1 MHHLSALD
9 ALFLHLETP
18 DMPMHVGSLSL
29 LEKPKK
35 HRGSFYKNIRDHIE
49 SRMHL
54 APLFSRRLAFMP
66 FDLANPIWLNDTHI
80 ELDDHIEQVILPK
93 PGTQAQLQ
101 ATVAKLHEGMFD
113 RDKPLWKF
121 YVIEGLQNGQV
132 AFYSRIHHAALD
144 GQGGVALAQAILD
157 TDPTPRTVEPAGVK
171 AKARLA
177 PTTAKMLGAAF
188 RNTVAQY
195 GKILKAVPA
204 VAKMAGMAGAAA
216 LSASQAKKA
225 GAPSEQGTGIP
236 ELADFK
242 PGDSPEKAAK
252 SLIKKIPGGIAFG
265 PRTSLSVA
273 ISGERAFVGLQLS
286 LSESKA
292 LARHF
297 EAKLNDIVMAVC
309 AAALRRYFSGDKTAL
324 GKSMIGAVPVS
335 LRTPGDT
342 SQSNQVTMM
351 LVNLGTQIADPRK
364 RLAAIIA
371 ASTRAKMLTGSMK
384 SVIPTDMP
392 SLGIP
397 WLMSVITPLYKTA
410 VARNRIPVI
419 ANLAISNVPGPQVPL
434 YIAGGLMK
442 SYYPVSIV
450 THGLA
455 LNITIQSY
463 AGSLDYGLIACKQ
476 AVPDLPRF
484 AKYMEDAH
492 HELLGLMEADAPPA
506 RPVVAKVTK
515 GKSVPKKTTA
525 KKPAAVVKK
534 SKKTPIKKTPVK
546 KKPASSKSVKK
557 TVKKLPTTVKTA
569 AKKLAK
575 ASVTAKKKR
584 A

>member
-29 LEKPKK
+29 LEKPKNC
-35 HRGSFYKNIRDHIE
+35 RGSFYPRIRQHIA

-66 FDLANPIWLNDTHI
+66 FDLANPIWLNNTDVD
-80 ELDDHIEQVILPK
+80 LDDHMEHVMLPK
-93 PGTQAQLQ
+93 PGTQAQLE
-101 ATVAKLHEGMFD
+101 AMVAKLHEGVFD

-121 YVIEGLQNGQV
+121 YIIEGLKSGQV

-157 TDPTPRTVEPAGVK
+157 TDPTPRQVEAPGEK
-171 AKARLA
+171 AKPRLA

-195 GKILKAVPA
+195 GKIMKAVPE
-204 VAKMAGMAGAAA
+204 VAKIAGMAGAAA
-216 LSASQAKKA
+216 LSSSQAKKA

-252 SLIKKIPGGIAFG
+252 SLLKKIPGGITLG
-265 PRTSLSVA
+265 PRTPLSVA
-273 ISGERAFVGLQLS
+273 ISGKRAFAGLQLS
-286 LSESKA
+286 LAESKA
-292 LARHF
+292 LAKHF
-297 EAKLNDIVMAVC
+297 DAKLNDIVLAVC
-309 AAALRRYFSGDKTAL
+309 AGALRRYFTGNKAAL
-324 GKSMIGAVPVS
+324 AKSMVGAVPAS
-335 LRTPGDT
+335 LRLPGDT

-351 LVNLGTQIADPRK
+351 LINMGTHIADPRK
-364 RLAAIIA
+364 RLAAIVA

-410 VARNRIPVI
+410 VSTNRIPVV
-419 ANLAISNVPGPQVPL
+419 ANVVVSNVPGPQVPL
-434 YIAGGLMK
+434 YVAGGLMK

-463 AGSLDYGLIACKQ
+463 AGSLDYGFIACKK
-476 AVPDLPRF
+476 AVPDLPKF
-484 AKYMEDAH
+484 AGYMADAH
-492 HELLGLMEADAPPA
+492 RELLALMQQDLAPQA
-506 RPVVAKVTK
+506 VTSSQRTTAK
-515 GKSVPKKTTA
+515 GKA
-525 KKPAAVVKK
+525 KKPATKK
-534 SKKTPIKKTPVK
+534 VAAKQPVGRK
-546 KKPASSKSVKK
+546 LIA
-557 TVKKLPTTVKTA
+557 KKLPATAKKVTKKLTAASVA
-569 AKKLAK
+569 AKKKHA
-575 ASVTAKKKR
+575 
-584 A
+584 

>member
-29 LEKPKK
+29 LEKPKNC
-35 HRGSFYKNIRDHIE
+35 RGSFYPRIRQHIE

-66 FDLANPIWLNDTHI
+66 FDLANPIWLNNTDVD
-80 ELDDHIEQVILPK
+80 LDDHMEHVMLPR
-93 PGTQAQLQ
+93 PGTQAQLE
-101 ATVAKLHEGMFD
+101 AMVAKLHEGVFD

-121 YVIEGLQNGQV
+121 YVIEGLQSGQV

-157 TDPTPRTVEPAGVK
+157 TDPTPRKVEAPGEK
-171 AKARLA
+171 AKPRLA

-195 GKILKAVPA
+195 GKIMKAVPE
-204 VAKMAGMAGAAA
+204 VAKIAGMAGAAA
-216 LSASQAKKA
+216 LSSSQAKKA

-252 SLIKKIPGGIAFG
+252 SLLKKIPGGITLG
-265 PRTSLSVA
+265 PRTPLSVA
-273 ISGERAFVGLQLS
+273 ISGKRAFAGLQLS
-286 LSESKA
+286 LGESKA
-292 LARHF
+292 LAKHF
-297 EAKLNDIVMAVC
+297 DAKLNDIVLAVC
-309 AAALRRYFSGDKTAL
+309 AGALRRYFAGNKSAL
-324 GKSMIGAVPVS
+324 AKSMVGAVPAS
-335 LRTPGDT
+335 LRVPGDT

-351 LVNLGTQIADPRK
+351 LINMGTHIADPRK
-364 RLAAIIA
+364 RLAAIVA

-410 VARNRIPVI
+410 VSSNRIPVV
-419 ANLAISNVPGPQVPL
+419 ANVVVSNVPGPQVPL
-434 YIAGGLMK
+434 YVAGGLMK

-463 AGSLDYGLIACKQ
+463 AGSLDYGFIACKK
-476 AVPDLPRF
+476 AVPDLPKF
-484 AKYMEDAH
+484 AGFMADAH
-492 HELLGLMEADAPPA
+492 RELLELMQQDMAPQQAKLPKPA
-506 RPVVAKVTK
+506 AAKSKIKKPAFATAK
-515 GKSVPKKTTA
+515 PATKTTA
-525 KKPAAVVKK
+525 NTPAGKK
-534 SKKTPIKKTPVK
+534 SPAR
-546 KKPASSKSVKK
+546 KPPAMTK
-557 TVKKLPTTVKTA
+557 PP
-569 AKKLAK
+569 AKK
-575 ASVTAKKKR
+575 VTQKLTPANAAAKKKR

>member
-18 DMPMHVGSLSL
+18 DMPMHVGSLSV
-29 LEKPKK
+29 LEKPQG

-66 FDLANPIWLNDTHI
+66 LDLANPIWLNGSHVD
-80 ELDDHIEQVILPK
+80 LDDHIENVMLPK
-93 PGTQAQLQ
+93 PGTPAQLD
-101 ATVAKLHEGMFD
+101 AMVAKLHEGMFD

-121 YVIEGLQNGQV
+121 YVIEGLKDGSV

-157 TDPTPRTVEPAGVK
+157 TDPTPRRVEPAGQ
-171 AKARLA
+171 KARGHLA

-195 GKILKAVPA
+195 GKILKAVPE
-204 VAKMAGMAGAAA
+204 VAKLAGMAGAAA
-216 LSASQAKKA
+216 LSSSQAKKA

-236 ELADFK
+236 ELAGFN

-252 SLIKKIPGGIAFG
+252 SLLKKIPGGVTLG
-265 PRTSLSVA
+265 PRTPLSVA
-273 ISGERAFVGLQLS
+273 ISGKRAFAGVQLS
-286 LSESKA
+286 LAESKA

-297 EAKLNDIVMAVC
+297 EAKLNDIVLAVC
-309 AAALRRYFSGDKTAL
+309 AGALRAYFAGDKTAL
-324 GKSMIGAVPVS
+324 AKSMVGAVPAS
-335 LRTPGDT
+335 LRVPGDT

-351 LVNLGTQIADPRK
+351 LVNMGTHIADPRK
-364 RLAAIIA
+364 RLAAIVT

-384 SVIPTDMP
+384 SIIPTDMP

-397 WLMSVITPLYKTA
+397 WLMSVITPLYKMA
-410 VARNRIPVI
+410 VAKSRIPVV
-419 ANLAISNVPGPQVPL
+419 ANVVVSNVPGPQMPL
-434 YIAGGLMK
+434 YIAGALMK

-484 AKYMEDAH
+484 AACMRVAH
-492 HELLGLMEADAPPA
+492 EELVALMQADVTEEAAPAAKAAP
-506 RPVVAKVTK
+506 VAKK
-515 GKSVPKKTTA
+515 
-525 KKPAAVVKK
+525 
-534 SKKTPIKKTPVK
+534 
-546 KKPASSKSVKK
+546 
-557 TVKKLPTTVKTA
+557 KTA
-569 AKKLAK
+569 AKKKPAAGPAAKVAKRKPVAATTKTAKRKLATTK
-575 ASVTAKKKR
+575 KPAPRLTAAKPTAKKKR